1 MAVKISLEN
10 DVIRLFEDAGASFG
24 ADINAYTSYEET
36 VYQLDLPDNI
46 QLQST
51 FGVDAWRGDGLDL
64 WDSEVERKK
73 GVVLGEFRMA
83 RLDDKSFGEKFWPL
97 HWKAACMNR
106 KMH

>member
-1 MAVKISLEN
+1 MCAFSRTPVQFETSQQEGYAHFLEPWHSMAVKISLEN

-51 FGVDAWRGDGLDL
+51 FGVDA
-64 WDSEVERKK
+64 
-73 GVVLGEFRMA
+73 
-83 RLDDKSFGEKFWPL
+83 
-97 HWKAACMNR
+97 
-106 KMH
+106 